1 MALANASL
9 LENALMSG
17 KRILAADG
25 ENRVSTLT
33 THLGNSM
40 SARVGNL
47 RRLVNGNIG
56 QLQGNTSE
64 LEAPL
69 QIGTNDTFTPSS
81 TLPLPSELPSPVV
94 GGGMPIQ
101 PMSLL

>member
-69 QIGTNDTFTPSS
+69 QMGMKETPSWVNYQLS
-81 TLPLPSELPSPVV
+81 IYQPVQEER
-94 GGGMPIQ
+94 G
-101 PMSLL
+101 LYWDKWLAKE